1 MEIMRVAVL
10 LAGVFV
16 AALASTAR
24 AGAPDCGVPAELVED
39 EPRLPAMAERLRAKQ
54 PITIVAIGGATTAGT
69 AAGNAAETAYPRRLE
84 AALRHRYP
92 DVPITV
98 VNKGVSR
105 QTTQQMVDRF
115 ARDVY
120 ALAPT
125 LVIWE
130 TGTFD
135 AAESVDVEVFAGA
148 LEAGLGDLREHQVD
162 TMLMNMQYS
171 RSTASV
177 INFEPYLDA
186 MQHTADVADVYLF
199 RRFEMMK
206 YWSENGVFNFAN
218 VPPEGRAP
226 LAAAVYECIAQRLA
240 DAIDYGVK

>member
-1 MEIMRVAVL
+1 MEIMRLAVL
-10 LAGVFV
+10 LAGIVM
-16 AALASTAR
+16 AALPSAAR
-24 AGAPDCGVPAELVED
+24 AETPDCGVPADLVED
-39 EPRLPAMAERLRAKQ
+39 EPRLPELAERLRQKH
-54 PITIVAIGGATTAGT
+54 PVTIVVIGGATTAGA
-69 AAGNAAETAYPRRLE
+69 AAGNAAETAYPHRLQD
-84 AALRHRYP
+84 ALRRRHP
-92 DVPITV
+92 EVPITV

-105 QTTQQMVDRF
+105 QTTQEMVDRF

-135 AAESVDVEVFAGA
+135 AAHGVDVDLFSGA
-148 LEAGLGDLREHQVD
+148 LETGLGELHERRLD

-177 INFEPYLDA
+177 INFEPYLAA
-186 MQHTADVADVYLF
+186 MQRTADVADVYLF

-206 YWSENGVFNFAN
+206 YWSENGIFNFAN
-218 VPPEGRAP
+218 VPPERRAP
-226 LAAAVYECIAQRLA
+226 LAAAVYECIAERLA
-240 DAIDYGVK
+240 DAIDFAIK

>member
-1 MEIMRVAVL
+1 MRVAVL
-10 LAGVFV
+10 MAGILV
-16 AALASTAR
+16 AVHN
-24 AGAPDCGVPAELVED
+24 APAHAAADCSVPAELVED
-39 EPRLPAMAERLRAKQ
+39 EPRLPALAERLRQKH
-54 PITIVAIGGATTAGT
+54 PITIVAIGGAATAGT
-69 AAGNAAETAYPRRLE
+69 AAGNTADSAYPHRLE

-98 VNKGVSR
+98 INKGVSR
-105 QTTQQMVDRF
+105 QTAQQMVDRF
-115 ARDVY
+115 ERDVY
-120 ALAPT
+120 AFAPT

-130 TGTFD
+130 AGTFD
-135 AAESVDVEVFAGA
+135 AAQGLEVEVFASA
-148 LEAGLGDLREHQVD
+148 IEAGLADLHERQVD

-171 RSTASV
+171 RTMASV

-226 LAAAVYECIAQRLA
+226 LAAAVYECIAERLA
-240 DAIDYGVK
+240 DAIEYAVK

>member
-1 MEIMRVAVL
+1 VIENMRFAVL
-10 LAGVFV
+10 LAGILV
-16 AALASTAR
+16 AAHTAPAR
-24 AGAPDCGVPAELVED
+24 AGAVDCSVPAELIED
-39 EPRLPAMAERLRAKQ
+39 EPRLPTLAEQLRQKH

-69 AAGNAAETAYPRRLE
+69 AAGNAETAYPHRLE
-84 AALRHRYP
+84 AALKHRYP

-98 VNKGVSR
+98 INKGVSR
-105 QTTQQMVDRF
+105 ETAQQMVDRF

-120 ALAPT
+120 AFAPT

-130 TGTFD
+130 TGTYD
-135 AAESVDVEVFAGA
+135 AAQSIEMEVFAGA
-148 LEAGLGDLREHQVD
+148 LEAGLANLREHQVD

-171 RSTASV
+171 RTTASV

-218 VPPEGRAP
+218 VPPEGRAA
-226 LAAAVYECIAQRLA
+226 LAAAVYECIAERLTE
-240 DAIDYGVK
+240 AIEYGVK

>member
-1 MEIMRVAVL
+1 MKIMRLAVL
-10 LAGVFV
+10 LAAILV
-16 AALASTAR
+16 AAHNAPAR
-24 AGAPDCGVPAELVED
+24 AGAVDCTVPAELIED
-39 EPRLPAMAERLRAKQ
+39 EPRLPALAERLRQKN
-54 PITIVAIGGATTAGT
+54 PITIVAIGGAATAGA
-69 AAGNAAETAYPRRLE
+69 AAGNAADNAYPRRLE
-84 AALRHRYP
+84 AALRHLHP

-98 VNKGVSR
+98 INKGVSR

-115 ARDVY
+115 PRDVY
-120 ALAPT
+120 ALSPT

-135 AAESVDVEVFAGA
+135 AAQGVEVEVFASA
-148 LEAGLGDLREHQVD
+148 LEAGLADLHERQVD

-171 RSTASV
+171 RTTASV
-177 INFEPYLDA
+177 ISFEPYLDA
-186 MQHTADVADVYLF
+186 MQHTADMADVYLF

-226 LAAAVYECIAQRLA
+226 LAAAVYECIAERLA
-240 DAIDYGVK
+240 DAIEYAVK